1 MQLLISCAKT
11 MSEAPDIATPRVSVP
26 RFDDTARSLAA
37 HLATLPA
44 DELARLLRVNRT
56 LAAENHRRYTLFH
69 DAGVP
74 AAAALAAYSGIVF
87 RYLDP
92 GSFSAADFEYA
103 QQHLHITSFLYGLLR
118 PLDTIRSYRLEGDV
132 VLPGEEC
139 SAFDFWRARLTDGL
153 LDAIR
158 ADDGELVN
166 LASSEMK
173 RLFDWKRICREVRV
187 IEPRFQLDEG
197 GRLRT
202 AVVYTKMCR
211 GEMTRQLL
219 CGRATDPEA
228 LRDFTWEGF
237 RFDEARS
244 TPNSPLFTM

>member
-1 MQLLISCAKT
+1 ML
-11 MSEAPDIATPRVSVP
+11 PDRIHP
-26 RFDDTARSLAA
+26 DTGLDQGEGPDAVHG
-37 HLATLPA
+37 HLF
-44 DELARLLRVNRT
+44 V
-56 LAAENHRRYTLFH
+56 
-69 DAGVP
+69 GVM
-74 AAAALAAYSGIVF
+74 GV
-87 RYLDP
+87 
-92 GSFSAADFEYA
+92 
-103 QQHLHITSFLYGLLR
+103 
-118 PLDTIRSYRLEGDV
+118 
-132 VLPGEEC
+132 
-139 SAFDFWRARLTDGL
+139 LTDEFHVPFPLGF
-153 LDAIR
+153 LDVFDR
-158 ADDGELVN
+158 E
-166 LASSEMK
+166 
-173 RLFDWKRICREVRV
+173 DWKRICREVRV

>member
-1 MQLLISCAKT
+1 M
-11 MSEAPDIATPRVSVP
+11 
-26 RFDDTARSLAA
+26 
-37 HLATLPA
+37 
-44 DELARLLRVNRT
+44 
-56 LAAENHRRYTLFH
+56 
-69 DAGVP
+69 
-74 AAAALAAYSGIVF
+74 
-87 RYLDP
+87 
-92 GSFSAADFEYA
+92 
-103 QQHLHITSFLYGLLR
+103 
-118 PLDTIRSYRLEGDV
+118 
-132 VLPGEEC
+132 
-139 SAFDFWRARLTDGL
+139 
-153 LDAIR
+153 
-158 ADDGELVN
+158 LVN